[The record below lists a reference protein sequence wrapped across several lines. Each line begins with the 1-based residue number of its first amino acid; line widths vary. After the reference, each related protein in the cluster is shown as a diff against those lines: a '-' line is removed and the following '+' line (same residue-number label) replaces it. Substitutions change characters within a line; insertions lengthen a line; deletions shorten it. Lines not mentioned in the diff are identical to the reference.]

1 MTPRPSMSGD
11 FPMRK
16 TPATSLRA
24 KGRDLYAAFISAAS
38 GPHRTFTRYHPSLR
52 RHLRE
57 FAVLDLVFI
66 AAIAGL
72 WLAGA
77 LLVRLC
83 ERI

>member
-1 MTPRPSMSGD
+1 
-11 FPMRK
+11 
-16 TPATSLRA
+16 
-24 KGRDLYAAFISAAS
+24 
-38 GPHRTFTRYHPSLR
+38 LR
-52 RHLRE
+52 RPLRE

-66 AAIAGL
+66 FAIAGL

>member
-1 MTPRPSMSGD
+1 
-11 FPMRK
+11 MRSV
-16 TPATSLRA
+16 A
-24 KGRDLYAAFISAAS
+24 RDLYAAFISAS
-38 GPHRTFTRYHPSLR
+38 LTPHRTLTRRAPSLR
-52 RHLRE
+52 AKPPQE
-57 FAVLDLVFI
+57 FVVLDLVFV